1 MQPITFSSSDAS
13 VAAVYSRPVRMDSW
27 ANAQSVIQ
35 VKVTGTVTW
44 TIQTSMDDPNSPTHP
59 VAEGSMVW
67 SDALDANLVDE
78 TSNKSGIFNLTPIF
92 VRIKQI
98 DGSGSVTATISQ
110 FGNATY

>member
-27 ANAQSVIQ
+27 AHAQSVIQ
-35 VKVTGTVTW
+35 VKVTGSATW

-78 TSNKSGIFNLTPIF
+78 TSNKSGVFNVTPTF

-98 DGSGSVTATISQ
+98 DGSGSVTATIAQ